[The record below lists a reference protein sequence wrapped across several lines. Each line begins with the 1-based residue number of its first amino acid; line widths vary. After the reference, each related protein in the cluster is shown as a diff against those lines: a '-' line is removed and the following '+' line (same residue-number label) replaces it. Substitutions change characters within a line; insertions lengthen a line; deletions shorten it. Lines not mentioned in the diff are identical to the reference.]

1 MLPTRCN
8 LRRVLSGSVAV
19 LSLVLLV
26 NDRSVG
32 QNHSWREIQ
41 SRPLT
46 KFDWNCASPSTYPQL
61 KLARVVRDALKHERF
76 AESMPDRAFAFDLN
90 HDGKPEFLVPL
101 DCGAVG
107 NCNWG
112 IFAVSPARFLGKA
125 NGQYIFVHERAGGW
139 PGIVAY
145 GHLSAM
151 EGALGTYVFTR
162 GRYRISGKQLP
173 IGPEDRTLE
182 IQNARGH
189 KMPKFLDKARG
200 ACKDLGS

>member
-1 MLPTRCN
+1 MVPTPGN
-8 LRRVLSGSVAV
+8 SKKLFSGLVAV
-19 LSLVLLV
+19 LSLVLVSNL
-26 NDRSVG
+26 SVG

-41 SRPLT
+41 GRPLT

-61 KLARVVRDALKHERF
+61 KLARVMKEVLKREQI
-76 AESMPDRAFAFDLN
+76 ADGPPDRAFAFDLN
-90 HDGKPEFLVPL
+90 LDGKPEYFVPL

-112 IFAVSPARFLGKA
+112 VFAVSPTRFLGKV
-125 NGQYIFVHERAGGW
+125 NGQYIFVHQREGGW
-139 PGIVAY
+139 PVIVTY

-151 EGALGTYVFTR
+151 EGALVTYVFTR
-162 GRYRISGKQLP
+162 ERYRMSGKELP

-182 IQNARGH
+182 IQNVRGH
-189 KMPKFLDKARG
+189 KMPRFLDHARG